1 MLLRTVV
8 LLLLCVSTGMC
19 ATLGHYQTQAKEEE
33 EAPAVDSAA
42 VTDGAVAAASVD
54 AAKEGAAPADAQVG
68 DLPAAEEPA
77 ANSLFGDN
85 LLAKIL
91 AVGNPAADE
100 PEVEVPVADGATA
113 EEPGTDIDRP
123 AGDAPAMEA
132 LTDEAVTQEQPSE
145 EEEEGNDIRPVQT
158 NQSLNRPLA
167 HEDSNSWSLNSIRNS
182 FQTVHGYFDSLVELV
197 GGHNGVCQYRC
208 RYGKSEPLELTYR
221 YVTDDR
227 RSFSILEVRG
237 EIAR

>member
-1 MLLRTVV
+1 
-8 LLLLCVSTGMC
+8 MC
-19 ATLGHYQTQAKEEE
+19 ATLGHYQTQAEEEE

-42 VTDGAVAAASVD
+42 VTVVAAASID
-54 AAKEGAAPADAQVG
+54 AAQEGVAPTDAQVG
-68 DLPAAEEPA
+68 DSPAAEEPA
-77 ANSLFGDN
+77 ANSLSGDN

-91 AVGNPAADE
+91 TVGNPAADE
-100 PEVEVPVADGATA
+100 LEVEVPVADGATA

-132 LTDEAVTQEQPSE
+132 LTGEAVTQEQPS

-158 NQSLNRPLA
+158 NPLNRPLA

-197 GGHNGVCQYRC
+197 GGHDGVCQYRC

-221 YVTDDR
+221 YVTGDH
-227 RSFSILEVRG
+227 RSFSILEVEVR
-237 EIAR
+237 